1 MRNRTIRHLV
11 ALTAALVA
19 FAMIGAGPASAV
31 GETPSTIVGV
41 GSDAMYRHGQ
51 QLDQLY
57 NSTPGC
63 NIIATPGTTQLFDYE
78 CLADS
83 ADTVTSENYTH
94 DEAYSSYPL
103 GGGSGVKQIC
113 QQGLANVRDA
123 DFARQTKAPS
133 ATDCTGTNFVA
144 YGRDALTWEAFPG
157 LTGSPAAKL
166 NNSAGAC
173 DGGFCL
179 TIDQLKG
186 IFLTCT
192 IDTWDDLGVA
202 STADIAVY
210 TAIPGAGTRTAW
222 DAFLGGDSSTCI
234 PAGEK
239 TTHQTV
245 ETFNPGILANG
256 DAKRAI
262 SLASFGTW
270 NGKIKPYP
278 DGSKLGK
285 VDNVAPT
292 KKTLVNGSF
301 PFGRFIYNVY
311 CTAACTNGGAA
322 SQATLDYVGED
333 GWLCKD
339 STEHSVEPFSGKNYR
354 ALIAQTIT
362 QGGFVPLPLGSTGG
376 GAAGQSY
383 CRLFPH

>member
-1 MRNRTIRHLV
+1 MV
-11 ALTAALVA
+11 
-19 FAMIGAGPASAV
+19 
-31 GETPSTIVGV
+31 
-41 GSDAMYRHGQ
+41 
-51 QLDQLY
+51 
-57 NSTPGC
+57 
-63 NIIATPGTTQLFDYE
+63 
-78 CLADS
+78 
-83 ADTVTSENYTH
+83 
-94 DEAYSSYPL
+94 
-103 GGGSGVKQIC
+103 
-113 QQGLANVRDA
+113 
-123 DFARQTKAPS
+123 
-133 ATDCTGTNFVA
+133 
-144 YGRDALTWEAFPG
+144 
-157 LTGSPAAKL
+157 
-166 NNSAGAC
+166 
-173 DGGFCL
+173 
-179 TIDQLKG
+179 
-186 IFLTCT
+186 
-192 IDTWDDLGVA
+192 

-292 KKTLVNGSF
+292 KATLVNGSF

-333 GWLCKD
+333 GWLCKN
-339 STEHSVEPFSGKNYR
+339 STEHSTEPFSGKNYR
-354 ALIAQTIT
+354 TLIAQTIT

-376 GAAGQSY
+376 GAAARATADCSLTDPNPTRPRGYHIAVVDRRTGGPAFAPDLLLVAPGHRPRPDLWRCCDCDLRSVDMHPKPLLPSRY
-383 CRLFPH
+383 HELTR